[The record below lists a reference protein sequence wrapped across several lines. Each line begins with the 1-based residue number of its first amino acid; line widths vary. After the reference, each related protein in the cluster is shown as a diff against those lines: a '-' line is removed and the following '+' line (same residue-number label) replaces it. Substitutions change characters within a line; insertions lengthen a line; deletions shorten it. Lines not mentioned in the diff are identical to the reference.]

1 MLRAPL
7 RVDPNNPHQRQLKID
22 QERAADPECYDINT
36 KLQNGLINDGE
47 HDDMDD
53 FNKLSSFIKNLELLT
68 GPDSETLAQ
77 ELTTESNKILNCLAR
92 NILKHLQD
100 EGPRGGKSRNRRNK
114 NKRTK
119 RNKY

>member
-1 MLRAPL
+1 M
-7 RVDPNNPHQRQLKID
+7 V
-22 QERAADPECYDINT
+22 
-36 KLQNGLINDGE
+36 
-47 HDDMDD
+47 
-53 FNKLSSFIKNLELLT
+53 SFVKNLELLT
-68 GPDSETLAQ
+68 GPDSETLTQ

-100 EGPRGGKSRNRRNK
+100 EGPRGGKSRNKRNK